1 MTNAFVRKKIR
12 EMLAEDLGSGDITS
26 KALIPSKVKAKA
38 KITAKQP
45 GVIAGVREAM
55 VAFGEVG
62 VQAKALK
69 PDGQQIK
76 VGDVI
81 LRLEGPARGI
91 LAAERVALNLLMRMS
106 GIATATRS
114 LIDRARKKNPDVVIS
129 ATRKTAPL
137 LTYFDK
143 RAVQV
148 AGGAPHR
155 YKLSDHILIKGNHLR
170 LVGSVSAAVLQARES
185 SRVKKVEVEVSN
197 PDDAYEAARAGADVI
212 MLDNMKPTDIMHAI
226 KALERGGMRDRVTLE
241 ASGGIDPSNVESYV
255 ATGVDVISSSYI
267 TLRAPA
273 LDMRLE
279 VKSKGF
285 KLTANRRKQKLGLSD
300 G

>member
-1 MTNAFVRKKIR
+1 MTSVSARKKIR
-12 EMLAEDLGSGDITS
+12 EMLMEDIGSGDVTS
-26 KALIPSKVKAKA
+26 EALIPPKVTAVA
-38 KITAKQP
+38 EITAKQP
-45 GVIAGVREAM
+45 GVLSGVSEAM
-55 VAFGEVG
+55 VAFDEVG

-69 PDGQQIK
+69 SDGQPIK
-76 VGDVI
+76 AGDVI
-81 LRLEGPARGI
+81 LRLDGPARGI

-106 GIATATRS
+106 GIATATRG
-114 LIDRARKKNPDVVIS
+114 LIDRARKKNSDVVIA

-148 AGGAPHR
+148 AGGEPHR

-170 LVGSVSAAVLQARES
+170 LVGSVSKAVLQAREG
-185 SRVKKVEVEVSN
+185 SRVKKVEVEVSK
-197 PDDAYEAARAGADVI
+197 PDDAYEAARAGADVV
-212 MLDNMKPTDIMHAI
+212 MLDNMKPTDIIRAI

-241 ASGGIDPSNVESYV
+241 ASGGIDPLNVESYV

-267 TLRAPA
+267 TMRAPA

-279 VKSKGF
+279 LKNKGF
-285 KLTANRRKQKLGLSD
+285 KPAAGRRKQKSR
-300 G
+300 

>member
-26 KALIPSKVKAKA
+26 KALLSSKVKTKA
-38 KITAKQP
+38 KIVAGQP
-45 GVIAGVREAM
+45 GVLAGVSEAM
-55 VAFGEVG
+55 MAFDEVG

-69 PDGQQIK
+69 SDGQQIK
-76 VGDVI
+76 AGDVI
-81 LRLEGPARGI
+81 LRLDGPARSI
-91 LAAERVALNLLMRMS
+91 FAAERVALNLLMRMS
-106 GIATATRS
+106 GIATATQG
-114 LIDRARKKNPDVVIS
+114 LINQARKKNPNVVIA

-148 AGGAPHR
+148 AGGEPHR

-170 LVGSVSAAVLQARES
+170 LVGSVSKAVLQAREGS
-185 SRVKKVEVEVSN
+185 PVKKVEVEVSK
-197 PDDAYEAARAGADVI
+197 PDDAYEAARASADVV
-212 MLDNMKPTDIMHAI
+212 MLDNMKPANIIRAI
-226 KALERGGMRDRVTLE
+226 KILKRGGLRNRVTLE
-241 ASGGIDPSNVESYV
+241 ASGGINPSNVESYV

-267 TLRAPA
+267 TMRAPA

-279 VKSKGF
+279 LNSKSF
-285 KLTANRRKQKLGLSD
+285 KPSAGMRKQKSR
-300 G
+300 